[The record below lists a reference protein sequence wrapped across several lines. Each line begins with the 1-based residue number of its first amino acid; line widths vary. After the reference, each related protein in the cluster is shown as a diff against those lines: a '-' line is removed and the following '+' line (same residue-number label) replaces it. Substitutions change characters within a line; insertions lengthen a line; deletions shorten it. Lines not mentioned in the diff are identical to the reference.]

1 MEEDG
6 FGFEM
11 PHRILQS
18 YLASMVHVTHL
29 LFFFSSVMSLAFPDL
44 HVLCVHYVS
53 GGTAGDVCSSSL
65 ECLAMSI
72 IFPF

>member
-11 PHRILQS
+11 PHRIPQS
-18 YLASMVHVTHL
+18 SLASVVHVTHL
-29 LFFFSSVMSLAFPDL
+29 LFFFSPVVSLAFPDL
-44 HVLCVHYVS
+44 HVLRVHYVS
-53 GGTAGDVCSSSL
+53 RGTAGDLCSSSL